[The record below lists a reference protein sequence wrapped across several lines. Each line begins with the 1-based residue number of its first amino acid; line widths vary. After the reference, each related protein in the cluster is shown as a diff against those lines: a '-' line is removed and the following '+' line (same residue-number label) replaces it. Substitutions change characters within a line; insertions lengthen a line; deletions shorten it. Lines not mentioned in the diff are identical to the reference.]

1 MKIPVVKEI
10 LKANDSVAL
19 ENRIVFDRAG
29 VVVFDVMASPGA
41 GKTSMLLATF
51 DRLDDDVRPG
61 VIEGDVASSIDADT
75 IAARGVPVVQINT
88 GGNCHLD
95 APMVRSALPHL
106 DLSALDVLF
115 IEDVGNLIC
124 PSNYKL
130 GHHVSVVVSSV
141 SEGHDKAHKY
151 PGIFAGA
158 DVVMVNKWDLADVF
172 EYDLDFFTQGV
183 RMVNPDVPILPLSSR
198 TGEGFAPW
206 MEWLHAAVRAGTAQ
220 PREVGTPVD
229 VAG

>member
-1 MKIPVVKEI
+1 MKVPVVKEI
-10 LKANDSVAL
+10 LKANDSVAV
-19 ENRIVFDRAG
+19 ENRRVFDRAG
-29 VVVFDVMASPGA
+29 VVVFNVMASPGA
-41 GKTSMLLATF
+41 GKTSMLLTTL
-51 DRLDDDVRPG
+51 DRLADGLRPG

-106 DLSALDVLF
+106 DLEELDLLF
-115 IEDVGNLIC
+115 IENVGNLIC

-130 GHHVSVVVSSV
+130 GHHHAVVVSSV

-151 PGIFAGA
+151 PGMFAGA
-158 DVVMVNKWDLADVF
+158 DVVMINKWDLKEVF

-183 RMVNPDVPILPLSSR
+183 RMVNPTVPILPLSAR
-198 TGEGFAPW
+198 TGEGFDPW
-206 MEWLHAAVRAGTAQ
+206 MAWLHEVVGAGATA
-220 PREVGTPVD
+220 GAD
-229 VAG
+229 AG

>member
-1 MKIPVVKEI
+1 MNVPVVKEI
-10 LKANDSVAL
+10 LKANDSVAV
-19 ENRIVFDRAG
+19 ENRAVFDRAR

-51 DRLDDDVRPG
+51 DRLDDDIRPG

-75 IAARGVPVVQINT
+75 IAARGVPVVQVNT

-95 APMVRSALPHL
+95 APMVRSALPHMEL
-106 DLSALDVLF
+106 GDLDVLF

-130 GHHVSVVVSSV
+130 GHHYSVVVSSV
-141 SEGHDKAHKY
+141 TEGHDKAHKY

-158 DVVMVNKWDLADVF
+158 DVVMINKWDLADIF

-183 RMVNPDVPILPLSSR
+183 RMLNADVPILPLSSK
-198 TGEGFAPW
+198 TGEGFEPW
-206 MEWLHAAVRAGTAQ
+206 MEWLTAAVGAGS
-220 PREVGTPVD
+220 GTP
-229 VAG
+229 APAEASG

>member
-1 MKIPVVKEI
+1 MKVPVVKEI
-10 LKANDSVAL
+10 LKANDSVAV
-19 ENRIVFDRAG
+19 ENRRVFDRAG

-41 GKTSMLLATF
+41 GKTSMLLTTL
-51 DRLDDDVRPG
+51 DRLADGLRPG

-106 DLSALDVLF
+106 DLEELDLLF
-115 IEDVGNLIC
+115 IENVGNLIC

-130 GHHVSVVVSSV
+130 GHHHAVVVSSV

-151 PGIFAGA
+151 PGMFAGA
-158 DVVMVNKWDLADVF
+158 DVVMINKWDLKEVF

-183 RMVNPDVPILPLSSR
+183 RMVNPTVPILPLSAR
-198 TGEGFAPW
+198 TGEGFDPW
-206 MEWLHAAVRAGTAQ
+206 MAWLHEVVGVGATAG
-220 PREVGTPVD
+220 VD
-229 VAG
+229 TG